1 MVNNKLDMFVKRH
14 DFEILK
20 VNVDELKEFTPKL
33 AKAFDVNVRID
44 KLQRELQD
52 EINEKLNIKS
62 F

>member
-14 DFEILK
+14 EFELMK
-20 VNVDELKEFTPKL
+20 VNVDELKDFTPKL
-33 AKAFDVNVRID
+33 AKTFDVNVRID

-52 EINEKLNIKS
+52 EINEKLNITS